1 MREIAAQQVKL
12 VEQDMDGIYFNEAK
26 QLCEKYGFL
35 FCDCHAKWKKMREN
49 GVDTTAL
56 LANSLNHPIREL
68 HWLFATSLVEML
80 FKY

>member
-35 FCDCHAKWKKMREN
+35 FCDCHGKWKKMREN